1 MCCLVTSLFFLGP
14 RAAILV
20 WWLLQPL
27 RWQAAFDTYIWPVL
41 GFLLLP
47 WTTLAYVVVAP
58 GGVFGAEWLLI
69 VLAFLV
75 DLASYAGGGY
85 GNRDRVPGYAR

>member
-69 VLAFLV
+69 VLAVLV
-75 DLASYAGGGY
+75 DLAGYAGGGY